1 MVEGGHAQDIHR
13 SPPIGHPPNRYWTA
27 WARAPYTGLAGRGG
41 LRHRAVAAKMTIDV
55 TGAGFVLTRT
65 LRGQVRRRVLLS
77 LSRFGPEV
85 HGVTARLAVARN
97 PLGGVDQRCRVR
109 ARLHS
114 GLVLR
119 AEAMNG
125 LIGTAVGRSVA
136 HLALLVAEAVDGAA
150 PRHRPAAWLRR
161 HRSGQ

>member
-1 MVEGGHAQDIHR
+1 LDRVVVPFLDCTGKELRDHA
-13 SPPIGHPPNRYWTA
+13 A
-27 WARAPYTGLAGRGG
+27 AAR
-41 LRHRAVAAKMTIDV
+41 MTIDV
-55 TGAGFVLTRT
+55 TGAGFVPTRV

-85 HGVTARLAVARN
+85 HGVTARLDAAHN

-109 ARLHS
+109 ARLQS

-125 LIGTAVGRSVA
+125 LIETAVGRSVA
-136 HLALLVAEAVDGAA
+136 HLALLVAEALDGAGGRHLPA
-150 PRHRPAAWLRR
+150 PGLRR
-161 HRSGQ
+161 RGSDE

>member
-1 MVEGGHAQDIHR
+1 M
-13 SPPIGHPPNRYWTA
+13 GHPPNRYWTA
-27 WARAPYTGLAGRGG
+27 RARAPYTALAAREE
-41 LRHRAVAAKMTIDV
+41 LRHRARAARMTIDI
-55 TGAGFVLTRT
+55 TGAGFVLTRA
-65 LRGQVRRRVLLS
+65 LRGRVRRRVLLS

-85 HGVTARLAVARN
+85 HDVAARLAVAHN

-125 LIGTAVGRSVA
+125 LIETAVGRSVA
-136 HLALLVAEAVDGAA
+136 HLALLVAEAVDGAGG
-150 PRHRPAAWLRR
+150 RHPPPAGWRR
-161 HRSGQ
+161 RGFIG

>member
-1 MVEGGHAQDIHR
+1 
-13 SPPIGHPPNRYWTA
+13 
-27 WARAPYTGLAGRGG
+27 
-41 LRHRAVAAKMTIDV
+41 MTIDV
-55 TGAGFVLTRT
+55 TGAGFVLTKA

-85 HGVTARLAVARN
+85 HGVTACLAVAHN

-125 LIGTAVGRSVA
+125 LIEKAIGRSVA
-136 HLALLVAEAVDGAA
+136 HLALLVAEAVDGADG
-150 PRHRPAAWLRR
+150 RHPLASGLHRR
-161 HRSGQ
+161 GLIG